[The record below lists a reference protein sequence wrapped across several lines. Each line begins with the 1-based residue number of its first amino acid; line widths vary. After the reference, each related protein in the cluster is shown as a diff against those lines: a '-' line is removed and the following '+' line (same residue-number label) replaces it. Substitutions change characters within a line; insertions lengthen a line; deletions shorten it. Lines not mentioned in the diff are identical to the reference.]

1 LCDIVS
7 WSNISE
13 IGHHLLLC
21 IPAYLIDEN
30 QSSEIQSMAM
40 DINYLIDIELT
51 DWSINDQPIV
61 TKIYG
66 QFYRLLLAS
75 VLLAKVNRSAHFL
88 KVHMYLICIAR

>member
-1 LCDIVS
+1 MFGKYNGFVSKARVSACMYFLVS

-51 DWSINDQPIV
+51 DWSINDQQIV

-75 VLLAKVNRSAHFL
+75 VNCLQK
-88 KVHMYLICIAR
+88 